1 MTPPPQNSSDISTSP
16 HLKSHLGRGLYAITP
31 ECHNTE
37 QLLTQCQ
44 AVLTGGAKVLQYR
57 NKQGD
62 QDLRL
67 QQAQALNELCNDFAV
82 PLIINDDVELCRAVN
97 ASGVHLGRD
106 DEALLEARQ
115 QLGSSAIIGSSCY
128 NDLARAQRAV
138 DAQASY
144 LAFGSCFV
152 SSTKPQASRC
162 EAHILR
168 EAAQRWSLPIVAI
181 GGITAEN
188 GASLVGA
195 GVDLL
200 AVISDV
206 FDADNITKRA
216 LQYQSIFTQ

>member
-1 MTPPPQNSSDISTSP
+1 MTPPPQNSSDLSTSKAQ
-16 HLKSHLGRGLYAITP
+16 KSRLGRGLYAIPP
-31 ECHNTE
+31 ECHDTD
-37 QLLTQCQ
+37 QLLAQCR
-44 AVLTGGAKVLQYR
+44 AALAGGAKLLQYR
-57 NKQGD
+57 NKRGSAR
-62 QDLRL
+62 LRL
-67 QQAQALNELCNDFAV
+67 EQARALNELCRAFAV
-82 PLIINDDVELCRAVN
+82 PLIINDDVELCRTVN

-106 DEALLEARQ
+106 DEALLQARQ
-115 QLGSSAIIGSSCY
+115 QLGSSAIIGGSCY

-138 DAQASY
+138 EAQVSY

-162 EAHILR
+162 AAHILQ
-168 EAAQRWSLPIVAI
+168 EAARHWSLPIVAI